1 MRRWGLASIL
11 CVVVPA
17 VAAAQS
23 AGGPTAADVGVA
35 AEPVDTGTE
44 APPQAIGYGALP
56 GGVHVPDAM
65 TLPKGA
71 VEVITLDGFGYRK
84 GLLSPT
90 HTMSRTLGAIAV
102 AYGVH
107 DLVTIGLSLDGR
119 YDRHHGPAPSP
130 DDGYVG
136 DPHVLV
142 RAAKAAGTLHF
153 GGQLG
158 IWVPGKDAPSIAGSA
173 ISVDA
178 RALVSLPA
186 GPGLLSFQAGFL
198 FDNSAASVDH
208 PEKYSLQDR
217 VSLGVSDY
225 NAFFGGAHLVIPAGK
240 AWVGAEASIDAY
252 LGSAPKNATTM
263 MPEAGHAELV
273 DGTIMLRG
281 GVSGGFH
288 INDQWAVLGYLELAK
303 SPYVTTAQVTDG
315 NIPLIP
321 YEPLVTF
328 GVGLSAKFGG
338 PHKIM
343 LPPEHFC
350 DTKDD
355 ANSVINCP
363 GDPIL
368 AKISGTVTDD
378 TGKPVVGAKVA
389 IKLKDTQPSAATDS
403 SGSYSVEVPLG
414 KNYKSHFHGDVSKI
428 EETSAQIDVAVDG
441 KKPATVT
448 LNKLAPGDNKVE
460 PIKLEAKL
468 PPGQLTV
475 IVHSLPAGKPV
486 DKAVVTITGDKTG
499 EKKVETDASGNATIE
514 LLPGNYK
521 IKVQGAGFA
530 AQELDV
536 VIETNGV
543 VIKNIDLRK

>member
-1 MRRWGLASIL
+1 MRRWGLASFI
-11 CVVVPA
+11 CVVVPSIA
-17 VAAAQS
+17 SAQS
-23 AGGPTAADVGVA
+23 ADVGVTA
-35 AEPVDTGTE
+35 AAADTGTE
-44 APPQAIGYGALP
+44 APAQAIGYGALP
-56 GGVHVPDAM
+56 GGIHVPDAA

-71 VEVITLDGFGYRK
+71 VELITLDGYGYRK
-84 GLLSPT
+84 GLLAPD
-90 HTMSRTLGAIAV
+90 HTMTRALGAIAV

-107 DLVTIGLSLDGR
+107 ELVTIGLSLDGR
-119 YDRHHGPAPSP
+119 YDRHKGPAPSP

-136 DPHVLV
+136 DPHILV

-158 IWVPGKDAPSIAGSA
+158 VWVPGKDAPSIAGSA

-186 GPGLLSFQAGFL
+186 GPGMLSFEAGFL
-198 FDNSAASVDH
+198 LDNSAASVDH

-225 NAFFGGAHLVIPAGK
+225 NSFFGGAHLVIPAGK

-252 LGSAPKNATTM
+252 LGSAPKDATTM
-263 MPEAGHAELV
+263 LVTAGHAELS

-281 GVSGGFH
+281 AVSGGYH
-288 INDQWAVLGYLELAK
+288 INDQWGVLAYLELAK
-303 SPYVTTAQVTDG
+303 SPYVTTSQVTDG

-350 DTKDD
+350 DTQAD
-355 ANSVINCP
+355 ANSVSNCP
-363 GDPIL
+363 GDPIV
-368 AKISGTVTDD
+368 AKISGVVQDEG
-378 TGKPVVGAKVA
+378 GKPIVGAKVS
-389 IKLKDTQPSAATDS
+389 IKLKDTQPSAATDAT
-403 SGSYSVEVPLG
+403 GAYGVEVPLG
-414 KNYKSHFHGDVSKI
+414 KNYHTHFHGDVTKI
-428 EETSAQIDVAVDG
+428 EEASAQVDVAVDG

-448 LNKLAPGDNKVE
+448 IGKLAPGDNKVD
-460 PIKLEAKL
+460 PIKLEPLL

-475 IVHSLPAGKPV
+475 VVHSLPAGKPV
-486 DKAVVTITGDKTG
+486 NQATVVVTPGGKKLETGAD
-499 EKKVETDASGNATIE
+499 GNATIE
-514 LLPGNYK
+514 LAPGTYT
-521 IKVQGAGFA
+521 IKVTATGFA
-530 AQELDV
+530 SQELPV
-536 VIETNGV
+536 TVETNGV
-543 VIKNIDLRK
+543 VIKNIDLHK

>member
-1 MRRWGLASIL
+1 MRRWGLASFL
-11 CVVVPA
+11 CVVVPSI
-17 VAAAQS
+17 AAAQS
-23 AGGPTAADVGVA
+23 ANVGVV
-35 AEPVDTGTE
+35 AEPTEGGVE
-44 APPQAIGYGALP
+44 APAQAIGYGALP
-56 GGVHVPDAM
+56 GGIRVPDAA

-84 GLLSPT
+84 GLLAPT
-90 HTMSRTLGAIAV
+90 HTMTRTLGAIAV

-158 IWVPGKDAPSIAGSA
+158 VWVPGKDAPSIAGSA

-186 GPGLLSFQAGFL
+186 GPGMLSFEAGFL

-225 NAFFGGAHLVIPAGK
+225 NSFFGGAHLVIPFGK
-240 AWVGAEASIDAY
+240 AWIGAEASIDAY
-252 LGSAPKNATTM
+252 LGSAPKDATTM
-263 MPEAGHAELV
+263 AVTVGHADLS
-273 DGTIMLRG
+273 DGTFTLRG
-281 GVSGGFH
+281 GASGGFH
-288 INDQWAVLGYLELAK
+288 INDQWGVLGYVELAK
-303 SPYVTTAQVTDG
+303 SPYVTAAQVTDG

-321 YEPLVTF
+321 YEPLFTI
-328 GVGLSAKFGG
+328 GVGLSAQFGG

-343 LPPEHFC
+343 LPPPHYC
-350 DTKDD
+350 DTEAD
-355 ANSVINCP
+355 ANSVTNCP
-363 GDPIL
+363 GDPIM
-368 AKISGTVTDD
+368 AKISGTVTDEA
-378 TGKPVVGAKVA
+378 GKPVVGAKVA

-403 SGSYSVEVPLG
+403 SGNYGVEVSLG
-414 KNYKSHFHGDVSKI
+414 KAYHSHFHGDVTKI
-428 EETSAQIDVAVDG
+428 DETSAQVDVAVDG

-448 LNKLAPGDNKVE
+448 LQKLVPGDNKVD
-460 PIKLEAKL
+460 PIKLEPKL

-475 IVHSLPAGKPV
+475 VVHSLPAGKPV
-486 DKAVVTITGDKTG
+486 DKAVVTITGGAAG
-499 EKKVETDASGNATIE
+499 EKKVETDASGNGSIE
-514 LLPGNYK
+514 LAPGSYK
-521 IKVQGAGFA
+521 IKVVAAGFA